1 MHELEKYIRDIPDFP
16 KPGIIFKDIT
26 PLLKDPHGFQRAIE
40 ILKEQVEVF
49 RPDVFLAI
57 ESRGF
62 VFGGALAFAL
72 NKGLIVARKIGKLPY
87 RSDRISYQLE
97 YGSNTLELHVDAI
110 APGQRVVVVDDL
122 LATGGTAAACGE
134 LIQKQG
140 GVVAG
145 FSFVVELAFLQGRK
159 KLVPH
164 PISSIL
170 VY

>member
-26 PLLKDPHGFQRAIE
+26 PLLKDPQGFHRSIE
-40 ILKEQVEVF
+40 ILKEQVRVF
-49 RPDVFLAI
+49 KPDVFLAI

-62 VFGGALAFAL
+62 VFGGALAFTL
-72 NKGLIVARKIGKLPY
+72 KKGLAVARKIGKLPY
-87 RSDRISYQLE
+87 QSDRISYQLE

-110 APGQRVVVVDDL
+110 EKGQRVVVIDDL

-134 LIQKQG
+134 LIQKQD

-145 FSFVVELAFLQGRK
+145 FSFVVELGFLEGRK
-159 KLVPH
+159 KLAPY